1 MGKISRRNNIHFNH
15 NVTKSQIETDT
26 DKMTFIDQ
34 LKGQHFVMQEEIP
47 FLPVFS
53 SMRRLLRYSL
63 GSVALG
69 SLVVFPVE
77 SVRFILES
85 LRRRLKFADTTYS
98 TQLGRVTSASSQC
111 CLGCID
117 WTIKSVN
124 RNAYIMVSF

>member
-1 MGKISRRNNIHFNH
+1 MLYPIFGYTNGYF
-15 NVTKSQIETDT
+15 E
-26 DKMTFIDQ
+26 
-34 LKGQHFVMQEEIP
+34 MQEEIP
-47 FLPVFS
+47 FLPVFA
-53 SMRRLLRYSL
+53 SMKRLLRYSL

-85 LRRRLKFADTTYS
+85 IRRRLKFADTTS
-98 TQLGRVTSASSQC
+98 LTTLGRVTSASSQC

-117 WTIKSVN
+117 WTIRSIN